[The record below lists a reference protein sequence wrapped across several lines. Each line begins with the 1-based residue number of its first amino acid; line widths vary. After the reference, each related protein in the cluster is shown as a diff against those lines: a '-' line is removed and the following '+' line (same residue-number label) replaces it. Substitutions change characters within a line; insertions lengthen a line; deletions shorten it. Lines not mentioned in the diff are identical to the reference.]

1 MFCCHAV
8 PLAKDLL
15 LTQGEIHMRMSF
27 RNLLA
32 VMAVTVIAA
41 HPLFAVPVSATVIDP
56 GMGIGVFALLGVTI
70 LSIRGPVKP

>member
-1 MFCCHAV
+1 
-8 PLAKDLL
+8 
-15 LTQGEIHMRMSF
+15 MSF